1 LLNLWHNKYFHLL
14 IFTKMS
20 RFGDLI
26 RGKSSA
32 KPTPT
37 PTPKPTPAPVPAPV
51 PTPKPTPAPVPTP
64 KPTPAP
70 VPTPKPTPAPVP
82 TPAPTY
88 APEIP
93 LWARFPP
100 SHASAA
106 STSKQ
111 NEIVDGGY
119 FEEPKDE
126 VDKNKSRGFGY

>member
-1 LLNLWHNKYFHLL
+1 MNLLNLWHNKYFHLL

-37 PTPKPTPAPVPAPV
+37 PTPKPTPAPV
-51 PTPKPTPAPVPTP
+51 
-64 KPTPAP
+64 PAP

>member
-1 LLNLWHNKYFHLL
+1 
-14 IFTKMS
+14 MS

-32 KPTPT
+32 KPT
-37 PTPKPTPAPVPAPV
+37 PAPV

-70 VPTPKPTPAPVP
+70 VPTPKPTPAP
-82 TPAPTY
+82 TY
-88 APEIP
+88 APETP

-100 SHASAA
+100 SHAAAA

-119 FEEPKDE
+119 FEESKDE
-126 VDKNKSRGFGY
+126 VDKNKPRGFGY